1 MAPWQNCG
9 VTRARTGTQEGPGG
23 GSSAGWSAAYLG
35 VPALSLLLLT
45 VGCAADTD
53 AAAPGTRGTGASD
66 PVASV
71 PAPGVPEAGNPVA
84 SAPALSGT
92 APTATAASEP
102 TSGQASATARATLE
116 DALRGALDDG
126 KPSTEQLRGALVA
139 AGFSAA
145 DVQVTAGRTP
155 TGQEADAVEVG
166 VNQGGGCLVAQVRGG
181 AVSVTVLPVLAD
193 GRCLVGAA
201 GP

>member
-1 MAPWQNCG
+1 MK
-9 VTRARTGTQEGPGG
+9 RARTGIREGTVG
-23 GSSAGWSAAYLG
+23 GSLAGWSAAYLG

-45 VGCAADTD
+45 VGCAASINSV
-53 AAAPGTRGTGASD
+53 APGTRWAGASD

-71 PAPGVPEAGNPVA
+71 PAPGAPEAGNPVA
-84 SAPALSGT
+84 SAPALSGI
-92 APTATAASEP
+92 APSATAASEP
-102 TSGQASATARATLE
+102 TSGQASATARETLE
-116 DALRGALDDG
+116 DALRRALDDG
-126 KPSTEQLRGALVA
+126 RPSTEQIRGALVA
-139 AGFSAA
+139 AGFSGA

-155 TGQEADAVEVG
+155 TGLEADAVEVG